1 MLPSCHCLYNHVFCS
16 YKYSQEILVLVVCF
30 TSFLCGIPHIYQVS
44 DIKEILH
51 TYPYNCSQGG
61 IYTFHIVDYYS
72 ATISLMYIAFFETI
86 AIVW

>member
-1 MLPSCHCLYNHVFCS
+1 MRNTS
-16 YKYSQEILVLVVCF
+16 YLS
-30 TSFLCGIPHIYQVS
+30 GIN
-44 DIKEILH
+44 IKESLY